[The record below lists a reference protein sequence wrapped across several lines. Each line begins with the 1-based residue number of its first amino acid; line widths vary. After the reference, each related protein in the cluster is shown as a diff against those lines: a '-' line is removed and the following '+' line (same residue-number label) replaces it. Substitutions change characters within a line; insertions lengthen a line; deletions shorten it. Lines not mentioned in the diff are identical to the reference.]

1 MLKKILMAG
10 ILAVALIFGTTPQ
23 QAEARDIYVGTSNAT
38 GWDCYV
44 MTETFKR
51 LVGARLNYEV
61 TLKMITGSGNVR
73 YLDYT
78 IGLGGGYPIWYR
90 NSQGYSGE
98 ITQYGTP
105 IEWNMYQ
112 TLRNYYGD

>member
-1 MLKKILMAG
+1 MLKKFFAVAILG
-10 ILAVALIFGTTPQ
+10 VALIFAGAQ
-23 QAEARDIYVGTSNAT
+23 NKVEARDIFVGTSSAT

-44 MTETFKR
+44 MTETFQR

-61 TLKMITGSGNVR
+61 TLKMITRSGNVR

-112 TLRNYYGD
+112 TLRKYYGD